1 MFDAI
6 VVGGRCA
13 GAATALLLARRG
25 FKVLVVDK
33 TRFPAEIPHGHFIH
47 RQGPRLLQQWGLLDS
62 IVDSGCPAVTK
73 MMVDLG
79 DFPLTGTN
87 LVHDG
92 VALGYAPRRRVLDSI
107 LIEAAISAGAEFRD
121 GFSVDDYLSDGTA
134 VTGISGHSYDSGAR
148 VIELARITVGADGRN
163 SSLARAV
170 GAAVYEQMPPLA
182 CYYFSYWSGA
192 PADGLEIYLRG
203 RNLIFVFPTND
214 KLTAVFIGW
223 EVSEFARIRRN
234 IAANFM
240 DALERVPDLAQRIRF
255 GKQEERF
262 YGTADLPNFFRKPYG
277 PVLALVGDAGCHKD
291 PCMALGICDAFHD
304 AELLA
309 CAIDEGLS
317 GRQPLP
323 VALGGYEEQRN
334 AASMRLYHENAYQ
347 AQFKPVPEDL
357 LAIRAAIRE
366 DQEKTNRFYLAR
378 QGMIPPQEFFNPE
391 NLRRLMAR
399 KGRSGPNVAIGSEE
413 DGSTRDILLEKPR
426 FGTFHGTRTS
436 IRASADGRQN
446 DRTDPERPMAL
457 KESPPKHRPVR

>member
-1 MFDAI
+1 
-6 VVGGRCA
+6 
-13 GAATALLLARRG
+13 
-25 FKVLVVDK
+25 
-33 TRFPAEIPHGHFIH
+33 
-47 RQGPRLLQQWGLLDS
+47 
-62 IVDSGCPAVTK
+62 
-73 MMVDLG
+73 
-79 DFPLTGTN
+79 
-87 LVHDG
+87 
-92 VALGYAPRRRVLDSI
+92 
-107 LIEAAISAGAEFRD
+107 
-121 GFSVDDYLSDGTA
+121 
-134 VTGISGHSYDSGAR
+134 
-148 VIELARITVGADGRN
+148 
-163 SSLARAV
+163 
-170 GAAVYEQMPPLA
+170 
-182 CYYFSYWSGA
+182 
-192 PADGLEIYLRG
+192 
-203 RNLIFVFPTND
+203 
-214 KLTAVFIGW
+214 
-223 EVSEFARIRRN
+223 
-234 IAANFM
+234 
-240 DALERVPDLAQRIRF
+240 
-255 GKQEERF
+255 
-262 YGTADLPNFFRKPYG
+262 
-277 PVLALVGDAGCHKD
+277 
-291 PCMALGICDAFHD
+291 MALGICDAFRD

-323 VALGGYEEQRN
+323 VALGGYEEQRH

>member
-1 MFDAI
+1 
-6 VVGGRCA
+6 
-13 GAATALLLARRG
+13 LERRG
-25 FKVLVVDK
+25 
-33 TRFPAEIPHGHFIH
+33 
-47 RQGPRLLQQWGLLDS
+47 
-62 IVDSGCPAVTK
+62 
-73 MMVDLG
+73 
-79 DFPLTGTN
+79 
-87 LVHDG
+87 
-92 VALGYAPRRRVLDSI
+92 RRR
-107 LIEAAISAGAEFRD
+107 R
-121 GFSVDDYLSDGTA
+121 
-134 VTGISGHSYDSGAR
+134 
-148 VIELARITVGADGRN
+148 
-163 SSLARAV
+163 
-170 GAAVYEQMPPLA
+170 
-182 CYYFSYWSGA
+182 
-192 PADGLEIYLRG
+192 LEIYLRG

-291 PCMALGICDAFHD
+291 PCMALGICDAFPD

-323 VALGGYEEQRN
+323 VALGGYEEQRH

-399 KGRSGPNVAIGSEE
+399 KGRSGPNVAIGSMKM
-413 DGSTRDILLEKPR
+413 DPL
-426 FGTFHGTRTS
+426 GTFS
-436 IRASADGRQN
+436 WKNRASARFTELGLLFAQVLTVDKMIEQIPNGQWR
-446 DRTDPERPMAL
+446 
-457 KESPPKHRPVR
+457 